1 MIAIKTKAIVTTV
14 LITPVSN
21 GSKNAK
27 IKMNAIIPIATSMI
41 LFVIDFLV
49 SLLINYERPFIF
61 FIEDFA
67 SPLKLFTDAYKSPFI
82 DLIAVAAA
90 IIYSCA

>member
-49 SLLINYERPFIF
+49 SLLINYERPYFYYIPF
-61 FIEDFA
+61 LIRIERNL
-67 SPLKLFTDAYKSPFI
+67 S
-82 DLIAVAAA
+82 
-90 IIYSCA
+90 